1 MKEHKS
7 RFTSIVGPS
16 LLSVVGVVLMMA
28 VGYFVIKFLVGLFAE
43 HVAGIGGEVAHLP
56 CKRPLLVRGV
66 GVGLL

>member
-28 VGYFVIKFLVGLFAE
+28 VGYFVIKFLVGLFA
-43 HVAGIGGEVAHLP
+43 
-56 CKRPLLVRGV
+56 
-66 GVGLL
+66 